1 MDGLSRTYLLLTVKC
16 SWILSCKHFLELWF
30 TEKVVH
36 NFFVPSGTVQEF
48 MCNVNISVSK
58 NTLLLLLEAK
68 TNKMSSLRFKL

>member
-1 MDGLSRTYLLLTVKC
+1 M
-16 SWILSCKHFLELWF
+16 ELWF
-30 TEKVVH
+30 TEKVVQ